1 MAEISGVDGSV
12 DFEAGKTYVK
22 SWTLSY
28 VGDALETT
36 NFDSTG
42 ATRTYIAGLTGWSG
56 SFDALYS
63 TSNTAVPSST
73 GTINLKSGASTGVG
87 NWSGSVIITGMDIT
101 TPRDGLVTQSYTFQG
116 TGTLAASTA

>member
-12 DFEAGKTYVK
+12 NFSGSSGYVK

-63 TSNTAVPSST
+63 TSNTAVPGAI
-73 GTINLKSGASTGVG
+73 GTLNLKSGSSTGLG
-87 NWSGSVIITGMDIT
+87 NWSGSIIITGMDMT

-116 TGTLAASTA
+116 TGTLTASTA